1 MSDFE
6 LSNIK
11 GLSMMGKG
19 EFSKRLKELNIT
31 NVYDLVCRS
40 TEELVTTTKIKQ
52 ESIEKIKLRAMEYLK
67 SKDLLTNMEM
77 TPREQLEYDRLI
89 EKTTISIGVN
99 SIDTMLKGGIKKGKF
114 YTIYG
119 PEGCGKTQFCH
130 NAVVQALNQ
139 TDGDVFWL
147 EVENTFDPERIIQI
161 CVQKL
166 GISEDKALE
175 YLDRINIQRCPDSL
189 LIMKAIDNL
198 TNSIIDNN
206 IGLII
211 IDGAP
216 GQFRLDF
223 VGMGDLS
230 NRQKELK
237 TFVNRLKRITSF
249 FDIPFIMS
257 NQVYESPN
265 PMGITM
271 YKQVG
276 GRIVGHVSTHTFQ
289 IGKKG
294 TNRLLKY
301 KKGPSE
307 ETEVEFKITDKGLE
321 DVVKREKKN
330 EEDK

>member
-1 MSDFE
+1 
-6 LSNIK
+6 
-11 GLSMMGKG
+11 
-19 EFSKRLKELNIT
+19 
-31 NVYDLVCRS
+31 
-40 TEELVTTTKIKQ
+40 
-52 ESIEKIKLRAMEYLK
+52 
-67 SKDLLTNMEM
+67 
-77 TPREQLEYDRLI
+77 
-89 EKTTISIGVN
+89 
-99 SIDTMLKGGIKKGKF
+99 
-114 YTIYG
+114 
-119 PEGCGKTQFCH
+119 
-130 NAVVQALNQ
+130 
-139 TDGDVFWL
+139 
-147 EVENTFDPERIIQI
+147 
-161 CVQKL
+161 
-166 GISEDKALE
+166 
-175 YLDRINIQRCPDSL
+175 
-189 LIMKAIDNL
+189 MKVIDNL